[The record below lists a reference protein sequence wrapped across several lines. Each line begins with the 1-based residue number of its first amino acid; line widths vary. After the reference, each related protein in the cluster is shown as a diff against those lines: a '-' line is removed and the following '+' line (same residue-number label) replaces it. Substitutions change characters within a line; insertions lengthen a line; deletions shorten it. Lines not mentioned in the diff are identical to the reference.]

1 MPLSIFLGP
10 KQKPVNSLT
19 VSSTSK
25 NLACSLLFITVES
38 FQKKKK
44 KKTDHDLLFQGPFS
58 LTVSKTLSL
67 I

>member
-44 KKTDHDLLFQGPFS
+44 KTDHDLLFQGPFS